1 MPVLLLW
8 NRIDFS
14 SDEND
19 APPIRV
25 VAMNCSIVYCF
36 TAPASAAFFFGSGVC
51 FVISDLFD
59 TSGFDSGDGLWAD
72 ASEIKIGRANRQ
84 TNLVRCM
91 AVRYL
96 PDLAR
101 KQKTYCL
108 PDNSSTLMADLCPG
122 FPLKPPPPW
131 ALEPQRKTFSN
142 SVS

>member
-14 SDEND
+14 SDENE

-59 TSGFDSGDGLWAD
+59 TSGFCSGDGFCAT
-72 ASEIKIGRANRQ
+72 AGVPANAATRIR
-84 TNLVRCM
+84 TRGKENLV
-91 AVRYL
+91 
-96 PDLAR
+96 
-101 KQKTYCL
+101 
-108 PDNSSTLMADLCPG
+108 G
-122 FPLKPPPPW
+122 FMGSEW
-131 ALEPQRKTFSN
+131 
-142 SVS
+142 